1 MNRAFCCLLLAALPG
16 SSQVGSIAIYTQFQH
31 EPPKAVL
38 SAIQEEASALMAPAG
53 LRLQWKSLPSTG
65 REVSSA
71 VAVVTFQGRCTV
83 ANPRTQ
89 PTWDTRLGWSHV
101 SNGEVLPFAG
111 IDCDSILGFVY
122 ERLLAAPTWERDQ
135 VLGRAIG
142 RVLAHEFDHIF
153 AETVDHG
160 ARDMDQPEYTV
171 EKLVAPSL
179 DSGAANR
186 HILRP
191 AASEPGAAWDGSARA
206 GAAAFAVSGCSTCHG
221 AHGEGSRRGPV
232 LHAAGRLLNT
242 VMLATRLARAEQKM
256 WQRAAALKLPP
267 PSLEETEIQD
277 VVSFL
282 NQMDQ

>member
-65 REVSSA
+65 HDVSSA

-135 VLGRAIG
+135 VLGREI
-142 RVLAHEFDHIF
+142 
-153 AETVDHG
+153 
-160 ARDMDQPEYTV
+160 
-171 EKLVAPSL
+171 
-179 DSGAANR
+179 
-186 HILRP
+186 RP
-191 AASEPGAAWDGSARA
+191 AAGPPWYLTLFGRDSLWAARMALPFGTDLAVGTLRALARRQGSVFDSDRAEAPGKIPHELRRTTYVDQIGR
-206 GAAAFAVSGCSTCHG
+206 
-221 AHGEGSRRGPV
+221 AHG
-232 LHAAGRLLNT
+232 
-242 VMLATRLARAEQKM
+242 
-256 WQRAAALKLPP
+256 
-267 PSLEETEIQD
+267 
-277 VVSFL
+277 
-282 NQMDQ
+282 